1 VHPSHPFAGRKRL
14 RFAETF
20 GEASVGLAP
29 VGTVDAVLRRQAALL
44 GHTLSHRI
52 QVSGLD
58 AACRIVGAG
67 LGIAVLP
74 HEAAAPYASA
84 AALSMVPL
92 AEPWALRRFVIV
104 SRADDA
110 LSATA
115 RLLIDHLRHQAT
127 QRPRRQSQP
136 LRQQG

>member
-1 VHPSHPFAGRKRL
+1 M
-14 RFAETF
+14 RFADTF
-20 GEASVGLAP
+20 DEPSVGLAP

-74 HEAAAPYASA
+74 REAAAPYASA
-84 AALSMVPL
+84 ASLAMVPL
-92 AEPWALRRFVIV
+92 AEPWAVRRFVIC
-104 SRADDA
+104 SRADDT

-115 RLLIDHLRHQAT
+115 KLLIDHLRAQA
-127 QRPRRQSQP
+127 RS
-136 LRQQG
+136 